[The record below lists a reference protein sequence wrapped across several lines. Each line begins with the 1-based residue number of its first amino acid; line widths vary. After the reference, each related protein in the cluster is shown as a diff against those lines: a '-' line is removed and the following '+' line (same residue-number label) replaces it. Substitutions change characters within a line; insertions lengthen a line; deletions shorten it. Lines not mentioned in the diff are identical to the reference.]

1 MLFPSG
7 DHVAPLTSAPFGVS
21 MVRVAPVIGSMSV
34 RPTLPRVVSAR
45 ARFAL
50 KSTSNPVLVR
60 SGGPEILRQKLALLG
75 HKSKSTEIVDVMLSS
90 GVRLISKPSAL
101 NVPPWQLV
109 SARLGGV
116 PLRAATWW
124 ANPAIPSTSAT
135 TKIGCW
141 SPSLGTPGPVQIA
154 TSGKWQGKPIDLRG
168 GSGNHGK
175 IGVSLTGR
183 YTIFGDMNQQ
193 GALSGKCASSQNGRG
208 GMFFIL
214 EDQALHDSV
223 AALIDGNS
231 APVAPD

>member
-1 MLFPSG
+1 MNLQRAHAYCEGVTRSRAANFYYGIRLLPPDRRRGLCAVYAMARRVDDIGDGELSG
-7 DHVAPLTSAPFGVS
+7 D
-21 MVRVAPVIGSMSV
+21 
-34 RPTLPRVVSAR
+34 
-45 ARFAL
+45 
-50 KSTSNPVLVR
+50 
-60 SGGPEILRQKLALLG
+60 QKLALLG